1 MGTCIKIDVAEGFS
15 DAGRIHLALGAPD
28 EDLLARVLKVAPGRV
43 GLLAL
48 RRVGLRAQKPLSA
61 LTENSPVLHNKLHL
75 TSSKFSSTKCNS
87 DAAQQ
92 ILLVL
97 TADELRRHFV
107 AR

>member
-1 MGTCIKIDVAEGFS
+1 MGTYIKIDVAEGFS

-61 LTENSPVLHNKLHL
+61 LTGNSPVLHNKLHL
-75 TSSKFSSTKCNS
+75 PTHRLPQSQPATASRASK
-87 DAAQQ
+87 
-92 ILLVL
+92 
-97 TADELRRHFV
+97 
-107 AR
+107 